1 MPSQYDKLG
10 EMLKEALEN
19 GAIPQKRTK
28 KKSEKSAG
36 SGYSEESSSVFPK
49 PPPTQNGVDLTECVY
64 VSVSPD
70 IMRAYDIL
78 ELENGTP
85 PDVTKNS
92 YRRLLKKYHPDNIAK
107 FENMQKTA
115 AKKTGEIVKA
125 YKILEEWFDSCKN
138 ALKNKG

>member
-10 EMLKEALEN
+10 EMLKDALEN

-49 PPPTQNGVDLTECVY
+49 TPSTQNGADLTECVY
-64 VSVSPD
+64 VSGSPD
-70 IMRAYDIL
+70 IMHAYDIL

-138 ALKNKG
+138 ALKNKA